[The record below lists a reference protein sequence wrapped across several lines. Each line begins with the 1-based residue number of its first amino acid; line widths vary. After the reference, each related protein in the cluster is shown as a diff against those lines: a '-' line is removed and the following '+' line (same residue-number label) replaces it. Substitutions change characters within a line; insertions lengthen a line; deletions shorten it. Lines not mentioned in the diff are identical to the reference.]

1 MAPVPI
7 YTIKLMNVQSKSELR
22 PLGVVFGNDRE
33 RISLSRRMGD
43 SFMGIFGWSSGIMRK
58 KMNDLMQHAQ
68 DDLQQYIY
76 ERYPEATAVYDA
88 EFNFHTDD
96 DYMGNTRALQLTIT
110 GTAVVEKNKSGGG
123 KTRRNKTSTP
133 KTRRSKRS

>member
-1 MAPVPI
+1 
-7 YTIKLMNVQSKSELR
+7 MNVQSKSELR

>member
-1 MAPVPI
+1 
-7 YTIKLMNVQSKSELR
+7 
-22 PLGVVFGNDRE
+22 
-33 RISLSRRMGD
+33 
-43 SFMGIFGWSSGIMRK
+43 MRK
-58 KMNDLMQHAQ
+58 KMNDLMQNAQ
-68 DDLQQYIY
+68 DDLQVYIN